1 MDDYKKSYIDY
12 NGTDEGFDEQSIFS
26 IATELYEMSMAGTN
40 SIKSRAILIDT
51 LPIAKAR
58 GFLVANTLIYT

>member
-1 MDDYKKSYIDY
+1 
-12 NGTDEGFDEQSIFS
+12 
-26 IATELYEMSMAGTN
+26 MA
-40 SIKSRAILIDT
+40 IKSFKRYEKKFILDKEQYNKLIPKLLEYMTPDKYFDT